1 MVIAL
6 AMIPASPCSAGS
18 ATVRLGVRVG
28 VGVRL
33 WLTVRLTVRLRVRV
47 RLGVRVRLS
56 LRLRVTCSAGSA
68 TGIVRE
74 GCVGCVGTL
83 LSLVWPLLMPG

>member
-6 AMIPASPCSAGS
+6 AMIPARPCSAGS

-47 RLGVRVRLS
+47 RVRLRLRVRLS

-68 TGIVRE
+68 TGIVR
-74 GCVGCVGTL
+74 VGCVGTL

>member
-18 ATVRLGVRVG
+18 ATLRLGVRVG

-33 WLTVRLTVRLRVRV
+33 WLTVRLTVRLRLRV
-47 RLGVRVRLS
+47 RLGVRLRLS

-68 TGIVRE
+68 TGIVR
-74 GCVGCVGTL
+74 VGCVGTL